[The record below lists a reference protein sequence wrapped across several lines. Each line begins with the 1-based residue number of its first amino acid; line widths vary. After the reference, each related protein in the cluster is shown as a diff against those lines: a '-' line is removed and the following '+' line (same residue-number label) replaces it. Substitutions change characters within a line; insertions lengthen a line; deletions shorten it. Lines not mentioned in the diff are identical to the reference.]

1 MRAETQSVFV
11 GARRYL
17 ASLSSKDSVGVRL
30 VGIVFPFEVLWCGD
44 IFEKLLQE
52 VGDTS
57 VDALYAM
64 RQLPATDKL
73 IKDPPPTKRRR
84 PKPPPVPDVSH
95 ALVVGTLRRFQE
107 MLFRFERLCSAEGG
121 HRLNAFTILRNIADV
136 TFRPLTAEVHG
147 IYVADGGAG
156 PVCRSLMPR
165 PLVCS
170 RNSRVRVVIGPH
182 LCVQQPVQF
191 LVPGEHVRPRL
202 RQRVYELNFSHQA
215 EAMRAAFS
223 DKPRTVQFWDDL
235 RTTRRQGTQDWV
247 RDGRERVEKEGLQL
261 ERDLDC
267 GPYERNAVL
276 TITSGYSMKKIEH
289 LVGTFLRFVKRSGN
303 SASRS
308 KPNCT
313 TVFVIFSMNLSV
325 YADVVRDHPSRLI
338 IVDTQLYLPTM
349 ASKHCG
355 PAEHRCEVMY
365 RWLRDDPVAHTFG
378 HFFMI
383 DSRDVYFQRDPFEAL
398 FAMPEYRAVMKAG
411 AEDAEFVGDVPEEL
425 LLGSEDTVYPWLTHH
440 VAGWISITFNKNVY
454 RLLEPLTIGPLK
466 EGMPLVNSGLM
477 FGTRRAVRD
486 FLYTVS
492 ETVNTVQP
500 WCIADQVVLWALV
513 GGAFALAGFPYR
525 FVLMNPESTP
535 FRNCPRGSFSIRF
548 AGEDNRFLVNSRNES
563 YAIVHQLDR
572 FQNAWSQSHAGT
584 EKV

>member
-1 MRAETQSVFV
+1 
-11 GARRYL
+11 
-17 ASLSSKDSVGVRL
+17 
-30 VGIVFPFEVLWCGD
+30 
-44 IFEKLLQE
+44 
-52 VGDTS
+52 
-57 VDALYAM
+57 
-64 RQLPATDKL
+64 
-73 IKDPPPTKRRR
+73 
-84 PKPPPVPDVSH
+84 
-95 ALVVGTLRRFQE
+95 
-107 MLFRFERLCSAEGG
+107 
-121 HRLNAFTILRNIADV
+121 
-136 TFRPLTAEVHG
+136 
-147 IYVADGGAG
+147 
-156 PVCRSLMPR
+156 
-165 PLVCS
+165 
-170 RNSRVRVVIGPH
+170 
-182 LCVQQPVQF
+182 
-191 LVPGEHVRPRL
+191 
-202 RQRVYELNFSHQA
+202 
-215 EAMRAAFS
+215 
-223 DKPRTVQFWDDL
+223 
-235 RTTRRQGTQDWV
+235 
-247 RDGRERVEKEGLQL
+247 
-261 ERDLDC
+261 
-267 GPYERNAVL
+267 
-276 TITSGYSMKKIEH
+276 
-289 LVGTFLRFVKRSGN
+289 
-303 SASRS
+303 
-308 KPNCT
+308 
-313 TVFVIFSMNLSV
+313 
-325 YADVVRDHPSRLI
+325 
-338 IVDTQLYLPTM
+338 
-349 ASKHCG
+349 
-355 PAEHRCEVMY
+355 MY

-572 FQNAWSQSHAGT
+572 SQNAWSQSHAGT